1 VLYCQYHSHIEL
13 INILLS
19 ISQLRKGPVKRTT
32 AISHGDVTKV
42 ANINDNNILYFP
54 HIEIADVALLKSA
67 LCVWET
73 VYRIVPGTYEPQ
85 DSDEVKRAIEAGALR
100 DIHLSGND
108 LAETREEY
116 NDFISSIRYLPDALD
131 RRDREDQG
139 DATPT
144 GMQLGHIAGTMQES
158 LYGSTTIHREKIDE
172 RLVVELAEVIGSISQ
187 EGDWLRLPRGLSEC
201 YMLYLSNVVS
211 RRRNMP
217 KFTDSDAMFVAMQ
230 YFAHNGAFDED
241 LIPETDQDLSAAL
254 ILQQVVPQ
262 GIENAE
268 MKEVLAFRKANR
280 DGREA
285 FRSSVNDLAKQLA
298 KIDDEQYILDI
309 ARDYEKRMVE
319 SRKITFAHVIEHF
332 WGVEPLLLYL
342 GLPLAASAFQGITNI
357 KGAIMAVGAFGI
369 AGIGAIADV
378 MKARRKEWV
387 PSEATY
393 YCKLK
398 QAFDSRSPIP
408 KRLRLPGVL
417 MDEFMND

>member
-1 VLYCQYHSHIEL
+1 
-13 INILLS
+13 
-19 ISQLRKGPVKRTT
+19 
-32 AISHGDVTKV
+32 V
-42 ANINDNNILYFP
+42 ANITDNNILYFP
-54 HIEIADVALLKSA
+54 HIEVADVALLKSA
-67 LCVWET
+67 LCVWES
-73 VYRIVPGTYEPQ
+73 VYRIVPGSYEPQ
-85 DSDEVKRAIEAGALR
+85 DSDEVKRAIDAGALR
-100 DIHLSGND
+100 NIHLSADD
-108 LAETREEY
+108 LAETREGY
-116 NDFISSIRYLPDALD
+116 NDFISSIRYLPDALE
-131 RRDREDQG
+131 RHDREDPG
-139 DATPT
+139 DATPKDVPFADIVRT
-144 GMQLGHIAGTMQES
+144 IEEP

-172 RLVVELAEVIGSISQ
+172 RLVAELAQLVGSITQ
-187 EGDWLRLPRGLSEC
+187 DGDWLRLPRGLAEC
-201 YMLYLSNVVS
+201 YMLYLSNIVS

-230 YFAHNGAFDED
+230 YFAHDGAFDED
-241 LIPETDQDLSAAL
+241 LIADTDQDLSAAL

-285 FRSSVNDLAKQLA
+285 FRSSVIDLAKQLA

-309 ARDYEKRMVE
+309 ARDFQKRMVE
-319 SRKITFAHVIEHF
+319 SREITLAHVIEHF

-357 KGAIMAVGAFGI
+357 KGTIMAVGAFGI

-398 QAFDSRSPIP
+398 QAFDGRSPVP

>member
-1 VLYCQYHSHIEL
+1 MKMD
-13 INILLS
+13 NI
-19 ISQLRKGPVKRTT
+19 T
-32 AISHGDVTKV
+32 
-42 ANINDNNILYFP
+42 DNNILYFP
-54 HIEIADVALLKSA
+54 HIEVADVALLKSA

-73 VYRIVPGTYEPQ
+73 VYRIVPGTYEVH
-85 DSDEVKRAIEAGALR
+85 DCDEVQRAIDAGALQN
-100 DIHLSGND
+100 IHLSGND

-116 NDFISSIRYLPDALD
+116 SDFISSIRYLPDALD
-131 RRDREDQG
+131 RRDRQEESDS
-139 DATPT
+139 TPI
-144 GMQLGHIAGTMQES
+144 GMQLAHIAGTMQEP
-158 LYGSTTIHREKIDE
+158 LFGSTTIHREKIDE
-172 RLVVELAEVIGSISQ
+172 RLVAELAEVVGSISQ
-187 EGDWLRLPRGLSEC
+187 EGDWLRLPRGLAEC

-230 YFAHNGAFDED
+230 YFAHDGSFDED
-241 LIPETDQDLSAAL
+241 LIPDTDQDFSAAV
-254 ILQQVVPQ
+254 ILQQIVPQ
-262 GIENAE
+262 GIENAQ

-285 FRSSVNDLAKQLA
+285 FRSSVIDLGKQLA

-309 ARDYEKRMVE
+309 ARDFQKRMVE
-319 SRKITFAHVIEHF
+319 SREITLAHVIEHF

-342 GLPLAASAFQGITNI
+342 GLPLAASAFQGITDI
-357 KGAIMAVGAFGI
+357 KGPIMAVGAFGI
-369 AGIGAIADV
+369 AAIGAIADV
-378 MKARRKEWV
+378 MKARRTEWA

-398 QAFDSRSPIP
+398 QAFDARSPVP